1 MDVMLDVPMDNL
13 TTVTG
18 ELKEQLQKFLMPAL
32 PGCDPSFFWTTPKP
46 TTPLIE
52 YALVEAEYL
61 IVRGLCLAEFDPP
74 CYHYFIHL
82 DIFVSHL
89 VGSEDFAE

>member
-32 PGCDPSFFWTTPKP
+32 PECDPSFFWTTPK
-46 TTPLIE
+46 TDD
-52 YALVEAEYL
+52 ALQRKV
-61 IVRGLCLAEFDPP
+61 
-74 CYHYFIHL
+74 
-82 DIFVSHL
+82 
-89 VGSEDFAE
+89 